1 MEGEDENVEH
11 VEVSSMSYRRE
22 YRSTTSEL
30 RVIICRCGSQFYV
43 AFYHDT
49 DTHTYMITC
58 MCLDKGE

>member
-30 RVIICRCGSQFYV
+30 RVIICGSQFYV

-49 DTHTYMITC
+49 DTRTYMITC
-58 MCLDKGE
+58 MCLDKEE